1 MSKKDIDLTRKYN
14 VGDTVIYK
22 RKYRNFL
29 GSVDE
34 KFIHSVI
41 DEEFKKK
48 KPNITKVLAPYLVKG
63 KPTLS
68 YEGIARIIEVETY
81 SKTTTYTLNVKNNSG
96 ENIIVINPNI
106 LKVLSIDY
114 ETYEIIRKLSK
125 NISFNK
131 FIKTLGLHDQ

>member
-48 KPNITKVLAPYLVKG
+48 KPNITKVLAP
-63 KPTLS
+63 
-68 YEGIARIIEVETY
+68 IW
-81 SKTTTYTLNVKNNSG
+81 
-96 ENIIVINPNI
+96 
-106 LKVLSIDY
+106 LKA
-114 ETYEIIRKLSK
+114 
-125 NISFNK
+125 NQ
-131 FIKTLGLHDQ
+131 H

>member
-1 MSKKDIDLTRKYN
+1 M
-14 VGDTVIYK
+14 
-22 RKYRNFL
+22 
-29 GSVDE
+29 
-34 KFIHSVI
+34 
-41 DEEFKKK
+41 
-48 KPNITKVLAPYLVKG
+48 VKG